1 MSKLNI
7 DDHPTVKLAR
17 QRLAPR
23 GEQRLDAQ
31 WLKQLALDC
40 GADDVGLVE
49 FDRPGLA
56 NEREEIHSR
65 YPWTK
70 TLLCFAMKMSRE
82 PIRSPARSV
91 SNIEMHGT
99 VEETNHVGMEIVAKL
114 EEHGVRAVNPAC
126 AFPMEMARFPARI
139 WIVSHKVVAVEAGLG
154 HMGIHRNVIH
164 PKFGN
169 FILLGTILLDA
180 EATAY
185 DRPIDYNP
193 CLECNL
199 CVAACPVGAVKV
211 DGNFDFTA
219 CFSHNYREFLG
230 GFNDWVEQIADSKS
244 ALDYRNR
251 VSEAETSSFWQ
262 SLSFGPGYKSA
273 YCMAVCPAGEDVIST
288 YLESPKRHLNEI
300 VRPLQ
305 DKKEEVYVVKGSDAE
320 AHVLK
325 RFKHKHIKHVG
336 NGLHTR
342 SAEQFLGALPYVFQ
356 PEQSIGLN
364 AIYHFRFT
372 GREQREATIIIA
384 DKQIEVLDGFHG
396 RPNFR
401 MTADTATWLGFV
413 AGERNL
419 VWALLSLRIR
429 IWGLPT
435 YLLKFGKC
443 FPSPSPKHGPA
454 NIWREPALS
463 KAVRPVFHRNDPVT
477 GRIEAA
483 AASRWTGRLRIDEV
497 INETPQVRTFRLVN
511 PHGGDIPFNYL
522 PGQFLTFDLA
532 PGGKKTK
539 RSYTIASTPTRRTH
553 LEVTVKREDQGRVT
567 RFLHDEI
574 KVGDVLKLTAPYGA
588 FTFTG
593 DQHDSIVLIA
603 SGVGITPV
611 MSVLRYLTDHDWRG
625 DIYFLLGFR
634 KPSEF
639 IFAKEIEALS
649 KKHDN
654 LHLHVTM
661 SQASGEPWQGQ
672 VGRIDK
678 RFIAACVPDIA
689 SRRVHICGPQPMMDA
704 TKAAVLEL
712 GVAVDQIHLE
722 AFGVDKRAPD
732 AQVDLSKAPKFKV
745 VFADSNKSIQWNGAQ
760 SILDGADECGVEIE
774 NACRSGTCGCCKVRL
789 LSGKVAMGMDDA
801 LDADEKAKGFV
812 LACQALATSDVE
824 IEA

>member
-7 DDHPTVKLAR
+7 DDHPTVQLAR
-17 QRLAPR
+17 QRPATLGA
-23 GEQRLDAQ
+23 QRLDAQ

-49 FDRPGLA
+49 FERPALE
-56 NEREEIHSR
+56 NEREEIRSR
-65 YPWTK
+65 YPWTR
-70 TLLCFAMKMSRE
+70 TLLCFVMKMSRE

-99 VEETNHVGMEIVAKL
+99 VDETNHVGMKIVAKL

-169 FILLGTILLDA
+169 FVLLGTILLDA
-180 EATAY
+180 ESTAY
-185 DRPIDYNP
+185 DRPINFNP

-199 CVAACPVGAVKV
+199 CVAVCPVGAVKV

-244 ALDYRNR
+244 ALDYRSR

-273 YCMAVCPAGEDVIST
+273 YCMAVCPAGEDVIPM
-288 YLESPKRHLNEI
+288 YLASPKRHLTEI
-300 VRPLQ
+300 VKPLQ
-305 DKKEEVYVVKGSDAE
+305 EKREEVYVVKGSDAE

-325 RFKHKHIKHVG
+325 RFKNKHIKHVG

-356 PEQSIGLN
+356 PHQSDGLN
-364 AIYHFRFT
+364 ATYHFRFT

-384 DKQIEVLDGFHG
+384 DKQIEVLEGFQG
-396 RPNFR
+396 KADLR

-419 VWALLSLRIR
+419 VWALLTLRIR

-454 NIWREPALS
+454 NVWREPALS
-463 KAVRPVFHRNDPVT
+463 KAVRPVFHHNDPLT
-477 GRIEAA
+477 GRIESAA
-483 AASRWTGRLRIDEV
+483 AAQWTGRLRVDELID
-497 INETPQVRTFRLVN
+497 ETPQVRTFRLVN
-511 PHGGDIPFNYL
+511 PHGGDIPFQYL
-522 PGQFLTFDLA
+522 PGQFLTLDVSS
-532 PGGKKTK
+532 GGKRTK
-539 RSYTIASTPTRRTH
+539 RSYTIASTPTQPQC
-553 LEVTVKREDQGRVT
+553 LEITVKREDQGLVT
-567 RFLHDEI
+567 RFLHDRT
-574 KVGDVLKLTAPYGA
+574 KVGDLLKLTAASGT

-593 DQHDSIVLIA
+593 EEHGSIVLVA

-611 MSVLRYLTDHDWRG
+611 MSVLRYLTDNNWRG
-625 DIYFLLGFR
+625 DIHFLLGFR

-639 IFAKEIEALS
+639 IFAKEIKALS
-649 KKHDN
+649 EKHGN
-654 LHLHVTM
+654 LHVHVTM
-661 SQASGEPWQGQ
+661 SQPGSEPWAGP

-678 RFIAACVPDIA
+678 QFIASSVPDIA
-689 SRRVHICGPQPMMDA
+689 SRRVHICGPTAMMEA
-704 TKAAVLEL
+704 TKAMMLDL
-712 GVAVDQIHLE
+712 GVESRHLRLE
-722 AFGVDKRAPD
+722 AFGVDKRSPRAH
-732 AQVDLSKAPKFKV
+732 VDVSSAPKLKITFSQ
-745 VFADSNKSIQWNGAQ
+745 SNQVIQWNGVE
-760 SILDGADECGVEIE
+760 SILDGAESCGVDIE
-774 NACRSGTCGCCKVRL
+774 NACRSGTCGSCKVRVL
-789 LSGKVAMGMDDA
+789 RGQVKMEMDDA
-801 LDADEKAKGFV
+801 LDEDEKAKGFI
-812 LACQALATSDVE
+812 LACRAMATTDVE